1 MTVSPPAEGSP
12 PGAAPPDREALAQ
25 VLGVSR
31 EAVDLAQDCDL
42 IDLHIDLLIPPRLWG
57 YDPLVR
63 HARPLGGRFFFGH
76 QDLPRM
82 RDGGVSGAMWSITTN
97 PMKPAGLRW
106 RTLQR
111 NLGNLH
117 ALVERSAGGLAFARD
132 AEEYRAAVARG
143 AHAVLWSIQGGNAL
157 EAAPGGLEA
166 LPVGLLTRVTL
177 VHLTSSCYGATST
190 PQSQLQRDP
199 GLTAAGHAL
208 VQQLDAHRV
217 FVDLAHIHPASFWD
231 AVAAHDPTLPLID
244 THTGVDGANPHWRN
258 LDDDQIK
265 AIADTGG
272 VIGIIWSP
280 HFLQRKGG
288 PTDGRMVIEHMEHVI
303 SVVGEDHVAIGTD
316 YDGAIVPPKDLA
328 SGDTF
333 PRVVQYMLDAGWS
346 EARIEK
352 VLGANFL
359 RCWEHLRPPSSQAP
373 WRQ

>member
-1 MTVSPPAEGSP
+1 
-12 PGAAPPDREALAQ
+12 
-25 VLGVSR
+25 
-31 EAVDLAQDCDL
+31 
-42 IDLHIDLLIPPRLWG
+42 
-57 YDPLVR
+57 
-63 HARPLGGRFFFGH
+63 
-76 QDLPRM
+76 M

-97 PMKPAGLRW
+97 PVKPAGARW
-106 RTLQR
+106 RTLER
-111 NLGNLH
+111 NLANLE

-132 AEEYRAAVARG
+132 AEEYRNAVGRG

-157 EAAPGGLEA
+157 EAAPNGVA
-166 LPVGLLTRVTL
+166 SLPPGLLTRVTL

-208 VQQLDAHRV
+208 VQELDTSRV

-231 AVAAHDPTLPLID
+231 AVATHDPSLPLID
-244 THTGVDGANPHWRN
+244 THTGVNGANPHWRN
-258 LDDDQIK
+258 LDDEQIK

-272 VIGIIWSP
+272 VVGIIWSP
-280 HFLQRKGG
+280 HFLQRRGG
-288 PTDGRMVIEHMEHVI
+288 PKDGRMVIEHMEHVI

-333 PRVVQYMLDAGWS
+333 PRVVQLMLDAGWTG
-346 EARIEK
+346 ARIEK

-359 RCWEHLRPPSSQAP
+359 RCWRHLRPPSAQAH
-373 WRQ
+373 WRT